1 MPSPWLNHDLGGH
14 MQSFMFATWCPPS
27 DCVAVS
33 RLVSRKEIIAS
44 SFDGGTFRLDW
55 FDVGVSPLPAD
66 APVVFVL
73 PGVVGQGTNVYVRH
87 LAAHLAMKYGWRVVA
102 KSWRGIGSH
111 LTTRRPETWDH
122 VALSDARDS
131 VRHVRAT
138 IGHDVPLMGVG
149 FSFGGFLLT
158 ALAGSVPREEHG
170 FCGIVT
176 ISGLF
181 DMSSMMDHIAAQYIH
196 SYASANTRVTVR
208 NYQKFKVLETL
219 TSAGDVAT
227 ADFINPSGT
236 CSRAPE
242 CPGASENAAAGACG
256 AAATSNDAAAA
267 VSTASTA
274 SAVGV
279 GVTPVCRSVAK
290 PVEGSNVV
298 SLASPVA
305 ARKNC
310 CSSVPGSPGRV
321 GGGGGPGVVEVKAKD
336 LAKMTHPIA
345 FHEGLTLPFTG
356 DSSVEAYYERI
367 EEIMSP
373 YIEAV
378 DVPALALLARDDPLC
393 PPMAWEGALKRAA
406 KSNGIIVAITDKGG
420 HCGWFDGLGAGSW
433 VDRAAGDFL
442 ANALELRR
450 DELASSGANNST
462 TTTTS

>member
-1 MPSPWLNHDLGGH
+1 MINAAVFESFFYLLNSLH
-14 MQSFMFATWCPPS
+14 T
-27 DCVAVS
+27 
-33 RLVSRKEIIAS
+33 
-44 SFDGGTFRLDW
+44 
-55 FDVGVSPLPAD
+55 PL
-66 APVVFVL
+66 
-73 PGVVGQGTNVYVRH
+73 
-87 LAAHLAMKYGWRVVA
+87 
-102 KSWRGIGSH
+102 
-111 LTTRRPETWDH
+111 
-122 VALSDARDS
+122 
-131 VRHVRAT
+131 
-138 IGHDVPLMGVG
+138 
-149 FSFGGFLLT
+149 LLHT
-158 ALAGSVPREEHG
+158 Q
-170 FCGIVT
+170 VT

-378 DVPALALLARDDPLC
+378 CVWCVDDFVFFVFSDMC
-393 PPMAWEGALKRAA
+393 
-406 KSNGIIVAITDKGG
+406 
-420 HCGWFDGLGAGSW
+420 HCLSSFVS
-433 VDRAAGDFL
+433 FL
-442 ANALELRR
+442 FL
-450 DELASSGANNST
+450 S
-462 TTTTS
+462 